1 MDIRIVPTHNIYVPH
16 TNSICVAIF
25 MYADPI
31 KGFGP
36 VSLLPLLFITC
47 IFLCELR
54 LYGILYIIL
63 LYCREQVEELQQYL
77 GNTPTPE
84 QHVHMKNEVS
94 EHHTN
99 ASCSQCCNVIL

>member
-1 MDIRIVPTHNIYVPH
+1 
-16 TNSICVAIF
+16 
-25 MYADPI
+25 MYAYPI

-36 VSLLPLLFITC
+36 VSLLPMLCITC

-54 LYGILYIIL
+54 LYDISCIL

-94 EHHTN
+94 EH
-99 ASCSQCCNVIL
+99 CKLLM